1 MADSSFDIVS
11 KVDPMEVDNAVNQA
25 QREIAQRFDFKNV
38 DASIEKSGDTINL
51 EANSEER
58 VKAVLDVLQSKWIKR
73 GMSLKQ
79 LEHAEPF
86 LSGKVTKIKCTVK
99 EGISQEQAKKVGKLI
114 RDEGPKTVKVQIQG
128 DELRVTLAN
137 YELNCDA
144 YAPTPDNGAFVVLT
158 FLLPVGQH
166 PVVGSYPWSGLPR
179 GEKSADSNFDLKS
192 PVVMPVIRLG
202 KKSLA
207 MLPGGLV
214 DIQRLNLER
223 QGEVAGVMRLEQSGG
238 DGQPPTRLFGSFTAR
253 VCRTTVPAG
262 S

>member
-1 MADSSFDIVS
+1 MTNLQLLTTSLVVASFSVTSSCQENHAAVIQIMTGDSSEQQVS
-11 KVDPMEVDNAVNQA
+11 FTPK
-25 QREIAQRFDFKNV
+25 
-38 DASIEKSGDTINL
+38 ASLAEYVELPSG
-51 EANSEER
+51 
-58 VKAVLDVLQSKWIKR
+58 
-73 GMSLKQ
+73 
-79 LEHAEPF
+79 
-86 LSGKVTKIKCTVK
+86 
-99 EGISQEQAKKVGKLI
+99 
-114 RDEGPKTVKVQIQG
+114 G

-144 YAPTPDNGAFVVLT
+144 YAPTPDNGALVVLT

-166 PVVGSYPWSGLPR
+166 PVIGSYPWSGLPR

-238 DGQPPTRLFGSFTAR
+238 DGQPPTRLFGSFAAR